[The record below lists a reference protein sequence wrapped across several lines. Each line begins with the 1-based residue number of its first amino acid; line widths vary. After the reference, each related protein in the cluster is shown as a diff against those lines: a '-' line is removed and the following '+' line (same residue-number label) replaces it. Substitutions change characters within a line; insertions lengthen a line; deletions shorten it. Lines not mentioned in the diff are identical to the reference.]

1 MRDVKLIIAGV
12 VLLLVLLVMS
22 SALYIVDQTEQAVI
36 TQFGDP
42 VRVVKDP
49 GLHVK
54 LPFIQLATNFEKRV
68 LEWDGRATQIPTKD
82 KKFILVDTYARWRI
96 SDPLKFYQSVGDELG
111 AQTRLDNVID
121 ATVRDF
127 ITEQLLIEVVR
138 NTNRP
143 LVQSEGEEIE
153 RTEATVEIEM
163 GREQLTREI
172 LKTGSQMTPQYGIEL
187 IDVRVKH
194 INYVES
200 VREKVF
206 SRMIAE
212 RERIAEEYRSEGQ
225 GERSRILGDMEKD
238 LKQISSEAYRTAQ
251 EKRGKADGQSTKIYA
266 DAYNR
271 DPEFYSFLKAMDSY
285 PQAIDKD
292 SWLILTTDSDFFR
305 YLKRIR

>member
-1 MRDVKLIIAGV
+1 MKNIKLIVGGAIALV
-12 VLLLVLLVMS
+12 ILIVLS
-22 SALYIVDQTEQAVI
+22 SALYIVDQRKQVVI

-42 VRVVKDP
+42 IRVVKDP
-49 GLHVK
+49 GLHIK
-54 LPFIQLATNFEKRV
+54 TPFVQQVTTFEKRI

-96 SDPLKFYQSVGDELG
+96 ADPLKFFQSVGNELG

-121 ATVRDF
+121 AGVRD
-127 ITEQLLIEVVR
+127 IVTDQLLIEVVR
-138 NTNRP
+138 NSNQL

-153 RTEATVEIEM
+153 REVLEIEM

-172 LKTGSQMTPQYGIEL
+172 LEKASEMTPRYGIEL

-212 RERIAEEYRSEGQ
+212 RERIAEQYRSEGQ
-225 GERSRILGDMEKD
+225 GERSKILGEMKRD
-238 LKQISSEAYRTAQ
+238 LQKITSEAYRTAQ
-251 EKRGKADGQSTKIYA
+251 EIQGKADGQSTRIYA
-266 DAYNR
+266 DAYNN
-271 DPEFYSFLKAMDSY
+271 DPEFYSFLKALESY
-285 PQAIDKD
+285 PEAIGKE
-292 SWLILTTDSDFFR
+292 SWLLLTTDSDFFR
-305 YLKRIR
+305 YLKKIR

>member
-1 MRDVKLIIAGV
+1 MKNIKLIIGGAIALA
-12 VLLLVLLVMS
+12 VLIVLS
-22 SALYIVDQTEQAVI
+22 SALYTVDQTKQVVI
-36 TQFGDP
+36 TQFGEP
-42 VRVVKDP
+42 IKEVKDP
-49 GLHVK
+49 GLK
-54 LPFIQLATNFEKRV
+54 IKTPFVQDATTFEKRI

-96 SDPLKFYQSVGDELG
+96 ADPLKFYQSVGNELG

-121 ATVRDF
+121 AAVRD
-127 ITEQLLIEVVR
+127 IVTEQLLIEVVR
-138 NTNRP
+138 NSNQP

-153 RTEATVEIEM
+153 REVLDIEK

-172 LKTGSQMTPQYGIEL
+172 LEKALEMTPQYGIEL

-206 SRMIAE
+206 SRMVAE
-212 RERIAEEYRSEGQ
+212 RERIAEQYRSEGR
-225 GERSRILGDMEKD
+225 GERSKILGDMKRD
-238 LKQISSEAYRTAQ
+238 LQKITSEAYRTAQ
-251 EKRGKADGQSTKIYA
+251 EIQGKADGQSTRIYA
-266 DAYNR
+266 NAYNK
-271 DPEFYSFLKAMDSY
+271 DPEFYSFLKALESY
-285 PQAIDKD
+285 PEAIGKE

>member
-1 MRDVKLIIAGV
+1 
-12 VLLLVLLVMS
+12 
-22 SALYIVDQTEQAVI
+22 
-36 TQFGDP
+36 
-42 VRVVKDP
+42 
-49 GLHVK
+49 
-54 LPFIQLATNFEKRV
+54 
-68 LEWDGRATQIPTKD
+68 
-82 KKFILVDTYARWRI
+82 
-96 SDPLKFYQSVGDELG
+96 
-111 AQTRLDNVID
+111 
-121 ATVRDF
+121 VRDF

-212 RERIAEEYRSEGQ
+212 RERIGGTFQDTGRY
-225 GERSRILGDMEKD
+225 
-238 LKQISSEAYRTAQ
+238 
-251 EKRGKADGQSTKIYA
+251 GKGSQ
-266 DAYNR
+266 
-271 DPEFYSFLKAMDSY
+271 
-285 PQAIDKD
+285 
-292 SWLILTTDSDFFR
+292 TD
-305 YLKRIR
+305 

>member
-1 MRDVKLIIAGV
+1 
-12 VLLLVLLVMS
+12 
-22 SALYIVDQTEQAVI
+22 
-36 TQFGDP
+36 
-42 VRVVKDP
+42 
-49 GLHVK
+49 
-54 LPFIQLATNFEKRV
+54 
-68 LEWDGRATQIPTKD
+68 
-82 KKFILVDTYARWRI
+82 
-96 SDPLKFYQSVGDELG
+96 
-111 AQTRLDNVID
+111 
-121 ATVRDF
+121 
-127 ITEQLLIEVVR
+127 LIEVVR
-138 NTNRP
+138 NSNRP

-153 RTEATVEIEM
+153 RDEAEVEIQT
-163 GREQLTREI
+163 GREKLTREI
-172 LKTGSQMTPQYGIEL
+172 LKTGAEMTPQYGIEL

-212 RERIAEEYRSEGQ
+212 RERIAEQYRSEGQ

-238 LKQISSEAYRTAQ
+238 LKQISSEAYKTAQ
-251 EKRGKADGQSTKIYA
+251 EKRGKADGQSTRIYA

-285 PQAIDKD
+285 PQAIDEK